1 MAGIQR
7 QVSRA
12 RLEDGQHPDNQV
24 DGTLRAES
32 DQPLRLRPP
41 RAQPVC
47 QAVRRAVQLGVGQAA
62 GAVGDRDRVRVP
74 RRRGRED
81 LVQAP
86 PVPLP
91 RRPPVPFPRR
101 RPGPR
106 RAFGEVGQRRVRRL
120 DGRGQQVQVAVQQV
134 PGALGREQVGAVL
147 GGHLQCRTDL
157 VHLDRQVELG
167 GAVVQWYRFDLGTFQ
182 PGVGAPRS
190 LVGERDLGQR
200 RPGQVTGRRQLRH
213 QPLERD
219 VLVFQRVEG
228 GRVAAA
234 DQLPEGTVARPQ
246 PDRHGVG
253 EEPDDILQRRV
264 RPAGCRRGDE
274 QVPAAG
280 EPAQQDGERGEAHRV
295 RRGARRD
302 GQVAD
307 RREHTV
313 RGTGRD
319 APAAVAA
326 QGRAGVVG
334 RQLQLGRHAGQAT
347 APVAE
352 QVGQHRR
359 SGQVMLPAREVAVLQ
374 AQLRQQRA
382 ASGEAGLVELG
393 QFAVEDVDGQ
403 PVRHHVVQDD
413 GDQVAVLA
421 GTEHQAAQQRGRA
434 QVEVLG
440 RQPFGP
446 LPRHS
451 LRVRVVAQV
460 HQLQRGQRVG
470 HAGGEPALH
479 EMERRA
485 QLLVPADEVLERTA
499 QRRHL
504 DRPAYPGRQRHVVGH
519 PAGVQPVEE
528 PQPLLAERRYR
539 RRPGLPVQRRKPG
552 RGTHVPTGDEP
563 RQPAHRPGHEQVPKR
578 QVEAVAGADP
588 GDDAGRVQ
596 RVAAELGEVRGRVD
610 GRDAEYL
617 APQRRQTAFERGR
630 IGVGHRVY
638 SWDLVG
644 TGTDCCSVTRPDR
657 WAGPRRC

>member
-1 MAGIQR
+1 M
-7 QVSRA
+7 
-12 RLEDGQHPDNQV
+12 
-24 DGTLRAES
+24 
-32 DQPLRLRPP
+32 
-41 RAQPVC
+41 
-47 QAVRRAVQLGVGQAA
+47 
-62 GAVGDRDRVRVP
+62 
-74 RRRGRED
+74 
-81 LVQAP
+81 
-86 PVPLP
+86 
-91 RRPPVPFPRR
+91 
-101 RPGPR
+101 
-106 RAFGEVGQRRVRRL
+106 
-120 DGRGQQVQVAVQQV
+120 
-134 PGALGREQVGAVL
+134 
-147 GGHLQCRTDL
+147 
-157 VHLDRQVELG
+157 
-167 GAVVQWYRFDLGTFQ
+167 
-182 PGVGAPRS
+182 
-190 LVGERDLGQR
+190 
-200 RPGQVTGRRQLRH
+200 
-213 QPLERD
+213 
-219 VLVFQRVEG
+219 
-228 GRVAAA
+228 
-234 DQLPEGTVARPQ
+234 
-246 PDRHGVG
+246 
-253 EEPDDILQRRV
+253 
-264 RPAGCRRGDE
+264 
-274 QVPAAG
+274 
-280 EPAQQDGERGEAHRV
+280 
-295 RRGARRD
+295 
-302 GQVAD
+302 
-307 RREHTV
+307 
-313 RGTGRD
+313 
-319 APAAVAA
+319 
-326 QGRAGVVG
+326 
-334 RQLQLGRHAGQAT
+334 
-347 APVAE
+347 AE

-374 AQLRQQRA
+374 AQLRQRRA
-382 ASGEAGLVELG
+382 AAGEAGLVELG

-470 HAGGEPALH
+470 HAGELLRELVLGDGHAGD
-479 EMERRA
+479 RRGKHVA
-485 QLLVPADEVLERTA
+485 GLPRIGDLLVWVAVGVGEDGA
-499 QRRHL
+499 QRLVSHH
-504 DRPAYPGRQRHVVGH
+504 HVGEAFGERLGVEFAGEAEGDGDVVH
-519 PAGVQPVEE
+519 AAGGVQPVEE

-657 WAGPRRC
+657 